1 MLKEILS
8 ISGKPGLYK
17 MVNTATH
24 LTVVESL
31 QDGKRLPVYSNTKI
45 ITLNDITIYTNDG
58 DMPLKEIFKRV
69 FDKENGGPALS
80 HKESAAAIT
89 NYMEEVVPEY
99 DHDRVYF
106 SDMKKMIQ
114 WYNILLE
121 KGLLHFEEEEQP
133 RAEAVEGTEPAAEV
147 APGEE

>member
-8 ISGKPGLYK
+8 IPGKPGLYK
-17 MVNTATH
+17 MVSTTAH

-31 QDGKRLPVYSNTKI
+31 QDGKRLPVYSNTKT
-45 ITLNDITIYTNDG
+45 ITLNEITIYTDNE
-58 DMPLKEIFKRV
+58 DMPLKEVFKRV

-99 DHDRVYF
+99 DRDRVYF
-106 SDMKKMIQ
+106 SDMKKILQ

-121 KGLLHFEEEEQP
+121 KGLLHFEEEEQ
-133 RAEAVEGTEPAAEV
+133 AGETEPAAGE
-147 APGEE
+147 APVEE